1 MYEIEMLGA
10 RDNIFANRSRET
22 MIYGADVR
30 HAHAHAHAHT
40 NAHARGVAC
49 LVIGVRARLSA
60 RAVAQRTIHTR
71 RTPPRPKQLAVG
83 ARSAARSVAI

>member
-30 HAHAHAHAHT
+30 HAHAHTRARTRTHT
-40 NAHARGVAC
+40 RAGAVCLVTGSARG
-49 LVIGVRARLSA
+49 
-60 RAVAQRTIHTR
+60 
-71 RTPPRPKQLAVG
+71 
-83 ARSAARSVAI
+83 

>member
-30 HAHAHAHAHT
+30 HAHAHARARAHT
-40 NAHARGVAC
+40 NAHARGVQC
-49 LVIGVRARLSA
+49 VSSLGPRAA
-60 RAVAQRTIHTR
+60 ERTCS
-71 RTPPRPKQLAVG
+71 
-83 ARSAARSVAI
+83 RSADYTYTQNPP

>member
-40 NAHARGVAC
+40 NAHARAVQRVSSLG
-49 LVIGVRARLSA
+49 LSA

-83 ARSAARSVAI
+83 ARSAARSMAI